1 MTRLSTLTLFL
12 LIAAASTRAAA
23 APDDL
28 DAWLSR
34 ASEEAAKIQR
44 GWSPFPPPLGQVEC
58 YIEIARLQVVAG
70 EKDAAM
76 KTLEIAARIHGGA
89 HKGNEA
95 EALAYPLASAYAQ
108 AGDPKRAQTIIV
120 GLPPTA
126 ADPGR
131 DQLYEQV
138 AAAYAK
144 TGDFTAAKSVAQSI
158 SNFALSNREGAFH
171 EIAIAQAKAG
181 DLAAAKATLAEVKL
195 ADDSTLAQVRL
206 EAGDVADAERTAAAI
221 TSPYQRAAALS
232 EAANYLLEHRQR
244 DEALH
249 LLDAVRD
256 IAVQSAPP
264 REVPTPLPEL
274 LAEQAVLRQRL
285 GQADE
290 SRKTLGLARDILN
303 KQPPDPLVPL
313 RRNSTMIAIALA
325 TAEAGDPASALNLLR
340 NVKLPAAPA
349 DAPKELRLAVHEG
362 QDALT
367 AATAQVQTWAG
378 DLPSARATLAKL
390 GGGAEFDY
398 GMAAIY
404 RRIAAIAAYTGKFAE
419 IKTWSNSLTRP
430 EQRLAL
436 ALGAAEG
443 ILTQRDQQ
451 RKLGR

>member
-1 MTRLSTLTLFL
+1 MKRLCTVLTLVFL
-12 LIAAASTRAAA
+12 VAAACTRAA

-34 ASEEAAKIQR
+34 ASEEAAKTQR

-58 YIEIARLQVVAG
+58 YIEIARLQAAAG
-70 EKDAAM
+70 EKDAAT
-76 KTLEIAARIHGGA
+76 KTFDLAARIHSGA
-89 HKGNEA
+89 RKGTESD
-95 EALAYPLASAYAQ
+95 ALDYQLASAYTQ
-108 AGDPKRAQTIIV
+108 AGDPKRAQTIV
-120 GLPPTA
+120 ASLTSGP

-131 DQLYEQV
+131 DQLYEQI

-144 TGDFTAAKSVAQSI
+144 TGDFTAAKSVARSI

-206 EAGDVADAERTAAAI
+206 EAGDVADAQRIAAAI
-221 TSPYQRAAALS
+221 ASPYDRAAALS
-232 EAANYLLEHRQR
+232 EAANYLLERRQR
-244 DEALH
+244 DQALR

-264 REVPTPLPEL
+264 REVPRPLPEL

-290 SRKTLGLARDILN
+290 SRKTLDLARDVLS
-303 KQPPDPLVPL
+303 KEPPDPIVPL
-313 RRNSTMIAIALA
+313 RRSTRMIAIALA
-325 TAEAGDPASALNLLR
+325 TAEAGDPAAALSLLR
-340 NVKLPAAPA
+340 NVRPPAAPA
-349 DAPKELRLAVHEG
+349 DAPKEMRLAAHEG

-367 AATAQVQTWAG
+367 AATAQVQAWAG
-378 DLPSARATLAKL
+378 DLPAARATLAKL
-390 GGGAEFDY
+390 SGAAEFDY
-398 GMAAIY
+398 RLAAMY

-419 IKTWSNSLTRP
+419 IRTWSDSLPRP

-436 ALGAAEG
+436 GLGAAEG